1 MTSTIMT
8 RRASSPNRLSG
19 ACLALVSLVPAV
31 LAAEDP
37 RAGQLDARVRFVDYR
52 PYQVVRVTGLLRH
65 SIQIEFSADEE
76 ILQAAIGNTVAWEAA
91 PVGHILFLKPREH
104 QEPTNMS
111 VVTQR
116 TDGTKRSYQF
126 ELMSADAD
134 FNGRPPPFFLVK
146 YQYPADEAARRKAEA
161 AARADAAKAN
171 DAERALLLG
180 DTAGPRNAHYT
191 VQGSASF
198 EPHAVYDNGKITTI
212 VFPENMV
219 IPAIYLVH
227 GDGTESLV
235 PKTVSGGEVRVHALG
250 SKFVLRLGEEVLC
263 VFNESYVPEGL
274 ATGTMTTS
282 PAVERLTR
290 DDQTR
295 DDKTL
300 DVKVSAG
307 PLPPA
312 GPSLTA
318 LPQK

>member
-1 MTSTIMT
+1 MT
-8 RRASSPNRLSG
+8 RRTSSAKRLAG
-19 ACLALVSLVPAV
+19 ACLALASLVPAV

-65 SIQIEFSADEE
+65 SIQIEFSPDEE

-91 PVGHILFLKPREH
+91 PVGHILFLKPREQ

-116 TDGTKRSYQF
+116 PDGTKRSYQF
-126 ELMSADAD
+126 ELMSADQD
-134 FNGRPPPFFLVK
+134 IKGERPFYLLK
-146 YQYPADEAARRKAEA
+146 YQYPADEAAKRKAEA
-161 AARADAAKAN
+161 AVLAEAAKAKA
-171 DAERALLLG
+171 AERALSISESE
-180 DTAGPRNAHYT
+180 GPRNARYT

-198 EPHAVYDNGKITTI
+198 EPRAVSDNGKITTF

-219 IPAIYLVH
+219 IPAIYLVS

-235 PKTVSGGEVRVHALG
+235 PKTVSGSEVRVHAIAA
-250 SKFVLRLGEEVLC
+250 KFVLRQGDDVLC
-263 VFNESYVPEGL
+263 IFNEAYVPEGL

-290 DDQTR
+290 DDRTR
-295 DDKTL
+295 D
-300 DVKVSAG
+300 VKFSAG
-307 PLPPA
+307 PQQAA
-312 GPSLTA
+312 GPLLSA
-318 LPQK
+318 QPQK